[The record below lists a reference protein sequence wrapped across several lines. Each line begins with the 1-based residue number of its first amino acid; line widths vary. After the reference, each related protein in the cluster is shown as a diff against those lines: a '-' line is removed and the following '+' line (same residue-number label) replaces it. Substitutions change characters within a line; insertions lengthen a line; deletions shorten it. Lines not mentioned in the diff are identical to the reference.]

1 MDPDEHVACSDC
13 ERIRPGLIAQPVN
26 TVSSLAYVVAGVVI
40 ARRARRE
47 GGDIEGRRL
56 LLAAAA
62 VAAGLG
68 SVAYHGP
75 GGRWG
80 KYSHDGALA
89 VLFAAQ
95 AARHG
100 GPRRPRPEAAALTLG
115 ASALHALSRTG
126 RPLCRP
132 DSLLQGHALW
142 HCVSALA
149 LVLNDRQ
156 QTEPAVVVRAMRR

>member
-1 MDPDEHVACSDC
+1 VTEHVARSDC

-40 ARRARRE
+40 ARRARRD
-47 GGDIEGRRL
+47 GGALEGRRL
-56 LLAAAA
+56 ALAAAA
-62 VAAGLG
+62 VAAGLA
-68 SVAYHGP
+68 SAAYHGP

-80 KYSHDGALA
+80 KLAHDGGLAALA
-89 VLFAAQ
+89 VTQ
-95 AARHG
+95 AARRVG
-100 GPRRPRPEAAALTLG
+100 SRRPRSDAAALTVV
-115 ASALHALSRTG
+115 ASALHAASRTG

-149 LVLNDRQ
+149 LVLDDRTSDAPQ
-156 QTEPAVVVRAMRR
+156 SPVR